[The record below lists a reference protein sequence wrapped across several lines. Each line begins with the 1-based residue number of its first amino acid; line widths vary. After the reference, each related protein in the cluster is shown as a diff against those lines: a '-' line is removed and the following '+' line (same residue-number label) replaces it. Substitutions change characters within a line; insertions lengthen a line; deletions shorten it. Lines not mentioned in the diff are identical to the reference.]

1 MFLLSQNRSCWGFAL
16 ILLYQCDHL
25 WPQKTMSDLE
35 FDWLMLHWMHG
46 HLKMNGHLKQITDD
60 KPNEKKKLFYI
71 SYGLLR
77 MTWLCLHKIWMFFYY
92 YYFKAFWQ
100 KLYWV
105 WYTRHLRFYILQFAN
120 ILHFATSN
128 LLLIKQNINILS
140 YRNIVP
146 HLKKGFYNLL
156 LYLNQSLPSSNATKK
171 IFFSLYF
178 GEFFPNSPIW
188 FTNDEWE
195 CTSSWFYCFSMHW

>member
-1 MFLLSQNRSCWGFAL
+1 MLRFCADFIVPVWSSLNPKN
-16 ILLYQCDHL
+16 HV
-25 WPQKTMSDLE
+25 WPWI
-35 FDWLMLHWMHG
+35 WLTYVTLNAWTF
-46 HLKMNGHLKQITDD
+46 KMNGHLKQITDD
-60 KPNEKKKLFYI
+60 KPNEKKLFYI

-140 YRNIVP
+140 YRNIAP

-156 LYLNQSLPSSNATKK
+156 LYLNQSLPSSNVTKK
-171 IFFSLYF
+171 NFFFLIFRWV
-178 GEFFPNSPIW
+178 FP
-188 FTNDEWE
+188 
-195 CTSSWFYCFSMHW
+195 